1 MEVIGSKL
9 TLFNEERALKK
20 GGYGKVKKVR

>member
-1 MEVIGSKL
+1 MEAIGNKL

-20 GGYGKVKKVR
+20 GWYGKVKKVR